1 MKILLIGEYSNIHWT
16 LAKALRN
23 MGHRVDVL
31 SHSNLWLN
39 NSDYLYPN
47 RSSIRWGVLKNT
59 FNLLKTLP
67 QLRGYDVVQLVNPY
81 FLELKPELLQ
91 YVFQYLKRTTRR
103 YF

>member
-47 RSSIRWGVLKNT
+47 PLHS
-59 FNLLKTLP
+59 
-67 QLRGYDVVQLVNPY
+67 
-81 FLELKPELLQ
+81 
-91 YVFQYLKRTTRR
+91 
-103 YF
+103 

>member
-81 FLELKPELLQ
+81 FLELKPELLP
-91 YVFQYLKRTTRR
+91 VRIPIS
-103 YF
+103 

>member
-39 NSDYLYPN
+39 NSDYLSQPVIN
-47 RSSIRWGVLKNT
+47 PLGSS
-59 FNLLKTLP
+59 
-67 QLRGYDVVQLVNPY
+67 
-81 FLELKPELLQ
+81 
-91 YVFQYLKRTTRR
+91 
-103 YF
+103 